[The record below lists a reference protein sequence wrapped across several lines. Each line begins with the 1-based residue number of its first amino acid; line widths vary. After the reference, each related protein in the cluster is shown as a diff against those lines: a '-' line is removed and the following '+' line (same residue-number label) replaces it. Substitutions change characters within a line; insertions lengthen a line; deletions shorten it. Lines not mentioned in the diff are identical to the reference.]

1 MLQGDSRSRVV
12 AAGVILPVRVWH
24 VAPPESGLAVREMQ
38 LKNRSDE
45 LRSGIS
51 TERPRADL

>member
-24 VAPPESGLAVREMQ
+24 VAPPEVVWLFGKCS
-38 LKNRSDE
+38 
-45 LRSGIS
+45 
-51 TERPRADL
+51 